1 VSAIAG
7 KKKLFTESDVRRTQ
21 EMIMPRG
28 PQIFRKSDV
37 TRAIKATKAA
47 GEDVARVE
55 IGPDGR
61 IIVIMGKAVAPPTAA
76 RTDPALERWL
86 ADED

>member
-1 VSAIAG
+1 
-7 KKKLFTESDVRRTQ
+7 
-21 EMIMPRG
+21 MPRG

-55 IGPDGR
+55 IRPDGR
-61 IIVIMGKAVAPPTAA
+61 IIVIMGKASSAA
-76 RTDPALERWL
+76 GTDPALEEVAYR
-86 ADED
+86 

>member
-1 VSAIAG
+1 
-7 KKKLFTESDVRRTQ
+7 
-21 EMIMPRG
+21 MIMPRG
-28 PQIFRKSDV
+28 PQIFCKSDV

-55 IGPDGR
+55 IRPDGR
-61 IIVIMGKAVAPPTAA
+61 IIVIMGRAVAASSAA
-76 RTDPALERWL
+76 GTDPALERWL

>member
-1 VSAIAG
+1 
-7 KKKLFTESDVRRTQ
+7 
-21 EMIMPRG
+21 MIMPRR
-28 PQIFRKSDV
+28 PPIFRKSDV

-61 IIVIMGKAVAPPTAA
+61 IIVIVGKAVAPPIANG
-76 RTDPALERWL
+76 TDPALEKWL
-86 ADED
+86 TDED